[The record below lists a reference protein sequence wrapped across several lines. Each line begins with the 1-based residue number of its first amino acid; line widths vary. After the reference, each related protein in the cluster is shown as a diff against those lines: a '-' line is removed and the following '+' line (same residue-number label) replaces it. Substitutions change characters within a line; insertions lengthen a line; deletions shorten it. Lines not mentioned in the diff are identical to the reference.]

1 MAPIS
6 AGVGSDLGIWGI
18 PTGLPVSYIPTG
30 AHVKNTVSDL
40 YSKCPM
46 VAGLACIFLHNR
58 PVLQDKCQSGLT
70 EGTVWDN
77 TLAMAPVLIHAS
89 KEPDGEV

>member
-6 AGVGSDLGIWGI
+6 AGVGLDLGI
-18 PTGLPVSYIPTG
+18 G
-30 AHVKNTVSDL
+30 AFQLDGPSHLFLQARTLKTLSDL
-40 YSKCPM
+40 YSKCLM
-46 VAGLACIFLHNR
+46 AAGLACIFLYNR
-58 PVLQDKCQSGLT
+58 AVLQDECQSGLT